1 MSEHEHHAETQPQHT
16 AELERM
22 AAERL
27 RSLERAGERPETK
40 AAAVEAAREQ
50 LQLVEQPAAT
60 EVAQATE
67 PVAASGVLTKAAN
80 YRQTMISLQHRMR
93 PAARSFSQFIHRP
106 SIEAASE
113 TLGKTVL
120 RPSVSL
126 GATTAAVLFV
136 GFLYLYARHYGFLL
150 KGSEVWIA
158 LLLGGLVG
166 LIIEGL
172 YKSWR
177 RLRSR

>member
-1 MSEHEHHAETQPQHT
+1 VSEREHHGEAQPQHS

-27 RSLERAGERPETK
+27 KSLERAGERPESK
-40 AAAVEAAREQ
+40 EAAIETAREQ
-50 LQLVEQPAAT
+50 LQRVERPAAT
-60 EVAQATE
+60 EVVPTSE
-67 PVAASGVLTKAAN
+67 PVAPAGVLTKAAN
-80 YRQTMISLQHRMR
+80 YRQTMTSLRHRMK
-93 PAARSFSQFIHRP
+93 PAARSFSQFIHQP
-106 SIEAASE
+106 TMEAASE
-113 TLGKTVL
+113 AVGKTVL

-126 GATTAAVLFV
+126 GATTAAVVFV
-136 GFLYLYARHYGFLL
+136 GFLYFYARHYGFLL

-158 LLLGGLVG
+158 LLVGGLVG
-166 LIIEGL
+166 LIIEAL